1 MELTYHEFHQAAER
15 IAAQDANFK
24 AAYDKSGHD
33 IMGFMQY
40 FMSVCGQEYIKQ
52 QGRHDGG
59 AAGDTHELDV
69 QSHMVHYFTEKSAKP
84 TDMPIES
91 LITFKLDALKNKASA
106 TKPAKKETNTT
117 KTKQKSRGKK
127 SKVVSMDPHVVVAAP
142 DDADDWGMDE
152 SEPNKQS
159 SKKTT
164 KPKAQPIVED
174 DDDDWG
180 M

>member
-1 MELTYHEFHQAAER
+1 MELTYHEFHKAAER

-40 FMSVCGQEYIKQ
+40 FMAVCGHEYIKQ

-69 QSHMVHYFTEKSAKP
+69 QSHMVHYFTDMDAKP

-106 TKPAKKETNTT
+106 SQPAKKETTTT
-117 KTKQKSRGKK
+117 KTKQKSRSKK
-127 SKVVSMDPHVVVAAP
+127 SKVVSMDPHVVSAP
-142 DDADDWGMDE
+142 DDSDDWGMDE
-152 SEPNKQS
+152 SESKKQS

-164 KPKAQPIVED
+164 KPKAKPIVED